1 MYYAFITETI
11 DYHHLEQ
18 RVSKI
23 LGDHKDT
30 TEAEMYNVHYDSLQP
45 LIEYLADRFDE
56 EIQYHRKLFD
66 TLVKETIEK
75 APTIPE
81 PIILNGAEFRRI
93 KDGEIITTQKVDFDA
108 MTNDD
113 RKDYVTN
120 MFNQFLV
127 FNSSDLTRKD
137 FEEFVSNSGTKFSK
151 RNLWIVT
158 KETAKH
164 FNKFIK
170 Y

>member
-1 MYYAFITETI
+1 MYYAFITETT

-18 RVSKI
+18 RISKV

-30 TEAEMYNVHYDSLQP
+30 SEAEMYNVHYNSLQP

-56 EIQYHRKLFD
+56 EIQHHRKLFEN
-66 TLVKETIEK
+66 LIKETVEK
-75 APTIPE
+75 PPTIPE

-93 KDGEIITTQKVDFDA
+93 KDGEVVLTQKLDFDIMA
-108 MTNDD
+108 DD
-113 RKDYVTN
+113 EKKDFVSN
-120 MFNQFLV
+120 LFEQFLV
-127 FNSSDLTRKD
+127 FNPTDLTRKD
-137 FEEFVSNSGTKFSK
+137 FEDFVAKSGAKFSK

-158 KETAKH
+158 KEAAKE
-164 FNKFIK
+164 FNRAIK